1 MWIIIL
7 VIILVT
13 IGIALAIPLAVLI
26 VSSQD
31 KAKKEAKKILETGRI
46 DDSKKFEQVSKTLAT
61 TQNDLEAAD
70 LWKKLQ
76 DLKDKKVNV
85 LTT

>member
-7 VIILVT
+7 VIVLVL
-13 IGIALAIPLAVLI
+13 IGIALAFPLAGLI
-26 VSSQD
+26 VFSQA
-31 KAKKEAKKILETGRI
+31 KAKKEAQKILEVGRI
-46 DDSKKFEQVSKTLAT
+46 DDPKKFKQISKTLAT

-76 DLKDKKVNV
+76 DLKDREG
-85 LTT
+85 LTEK

>member
-7 VIILVT
+7 VIILVL
-13 IGIALAIPLAVLI
+13 IGIALAVPLAGLI
-26 VSSQD
+26 VFSQA
-31 KAKKEAKKILETGRI
+31 KAKKEAQKMLEAGRI
-46 DDSKKFEQVSKTLAT
+46 DDPKKFAQISKVLAT

-76 DLKDKKVNV
+76 DLKDKKD
-85 LTT
+85 